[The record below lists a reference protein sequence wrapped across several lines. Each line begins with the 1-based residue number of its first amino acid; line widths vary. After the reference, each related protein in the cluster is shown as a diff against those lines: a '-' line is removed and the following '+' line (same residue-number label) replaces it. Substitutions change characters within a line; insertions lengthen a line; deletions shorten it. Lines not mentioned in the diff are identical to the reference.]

1 MSPTACGA
9 GIVQGAGTDARSQL
23 FHRLPVEHE
32 VQPDGAPGGRGP
44 RVQESLVGGSPLPG
58 SSSSR
63 PRRAGA
69 RRPAGGESVSR
80 PEGSAA
86 RVHIFPSRCV
96 TPRTFLP
103 SLSRRRAE
111 RAQSAGGREQLA
123 VRFASGRWN
132 EGPTRVFSEER
143 TNRKQVSVNTGQSS
157 NARPRRKAG
166 RRSGDAPLDAGN
178 GPPCREGSLLPVIP
192 SRSGPPASGRWRTD
206 SAAACWLLR
215 VVSCCVVGALLVL
228 GACGELHGPAW
239 LPVAATG

>member
-1 MSPTACGA
+1 M
-9 GIVQGAGTDARSQL
+9 VARYQVVVVVGPAAPA
-23 FHRLPVEHE
+23 R
-32 VQPDGAPGGRGP
+32 DGR
-44 RVQESLVGGSPLPG
+44 RGGSP
-58 SSSSR
+58 S
-63 PRRAGA
+63 
-69 RRPAGGESVSR
+69 RRPKA
-80 PEGSAA
+80 PL

-143 TNRKQVSVNTGQSS
+143 TTETENRSALTPGSPPTP
-157 NARPRRKAG
+157 ARAG
-166 RRSGDAPLDAGN
+166 RPDGGPVMPRWMPGMGLHVEKGPSCRRSRAG
-178 GPPCREGSLLPVIP
+178 PV
-192 SRSGPPASGRWRTD
+192 RRRPADGARIRHGMHLG
-206 SAAACWLLR
+206 CR
-215 VVSCCVVGALLVL
+215 VVSTTSLLVL